1 MSNTPLPR
9 WVRESSASHS
19 PWYLGLTTFSILVL
33 ELAAIRWIGSQ
44 IRVFAYFANL
54 VLMAVF
60 LGMGLG
66 VALGR
71 RYPHLFEWVFPA
83 LLVLAAVLAL
93 AAPIGLMNMGFPDP
107 SISLWGADV
116 RMVSFGQ
123 FCLATL
129 VVVGLFWLV
138 TLVFLLMAIPV
149 GWWFGQLP
157 PLRAYTYDLLGSLLG
172 VLAFTAVAA
181 LHLPPAVWFGLGLL
195 PLAWVSRRWWAV
207 FGIGVILL
215 TGWASQGAWFSPY
228 NRIDLSTDDFF
239 IQGGSLP
246 NPAARPEYKLS
257 VNRDFHQHL
266 LDLSTAA
273 VSQEPPDG
281 LRSRIQGIYEIPFRL
296 APQRDRAL
304 VVGAGTGNDA
314 AAALRA
320 GFAHVS
326 CVEIDPVILRLG
338 REKHPEQPYA
348 NPNVQ
353 LINNDARA
361 WFEQNHTDQYDVVCY
376 GLVDSHAM
384 FSALSTLRLDN
395 YLYTVEGL
403 RSGWKH
409 VAPGGIMSVSFSVF
423 AGDWMLHR
431 LNNTILEAT
440 GLQPVVVLH
449 GYNYGVTFLVG
460 RELMPQ
466 TVQATTDFPVHV
478 LPEMEIRIPT
488 NDWPFLY
495 LRPDTV
501 PYAYLTVLTLILVTA
516 LVAVRQTFG
525 AELLTSRRFD
535 PVLFLM
541 GAAFLLLETRMVTE
555 LSLLFG
561 STWIVNA
568 SVFAGVL
575 VMVLLAN
582 GYVIWRTPSRIQPWY
597 VPLVISLLAVWWFGA
612 GMLNQFSLLTRGI
625 LGGLLFALPVFFA
638 GIIVSTLL
646 KRARDVPGALGSNIL
661 GAVVG
666 GCLEYLSMYA
676 GLRKMTLLAIA
687 LYLTAYLILARQ
699 PAQPEAAEAAIPLE
713 ANPLKANA

>member
-1 MSNTPLPR
+1 MSTTPLPLWTR
-9 WVRESSASHS
+9 KASAQRSA
-19 PWYLGLTTFSILVL
+19 WYLGLTTFSILVL

-93 AAPIGLMNMGFPDP
+93 ADPIGLMNMGFPDP

-157 PLRAYTYDLLGSLLG
+157 PLRAYTYDLLGSLIG

-195 PLAWVSRRWWAV
+195 PLAWVSRRWWAA

-239 IQGGSLP
+239 AGEGQPP
-246 NPAARPEYKLS
+246 NPVARPEYKLS

-266 LDLSTAA
+266 LDLSTAT
-273 VSQEPPDG
+273 VSQEPPDA
-281 LRSRIQGIYEIPFRL
+281 LRARVQKIYEIPFRL
-296 APQRDRAL
+296 TPQRDRAL

-348 NPNVQ
+348 HSGVR

-361 WFEQNHTDQYDVVCY
+361 YFEQNHTDQYDVVCY

-423 AGDWMLHR
+423 AGDWMLLR
-431 LNNTILEAT
+431 LNNTLLEAT
-440 GLQPVVVLH
+440 GLPPVVVMH

-460 RELMPQ
+460 RELVPQ

-488 NDWPFLY
+488 DDWPFLY

-525 AELLTSRRFD
+525 ADLLTSRRFD

-582 GYVIWRTPSRIQPWY
+582 GYVIRRTPSRIQPWY
-597 VPLVISLLAVWWFGA
+597 VPLVISLLAVWWLGA

-646 KRARDVPGALGSNIL
+646 KRAKDVPGALGSNIL
-661 GAVVG
+661 GSVVG

-687 LYLTAYLILARQ
+687 LYLTAYLIVARQ
-699 PAQPEAAEAAIPLE
+699 TAQPEAAEAALPRE
-713 ANPLKANA
+713 ADA

>member
-1 MSNTPLPR
+1 MSTTPLPL
-9 WVRESSASHS
+9 WTREVSARRSA
-19 PWYLGLTTFSILVL
+19 WYLGLTTFSILVL

-93 AAPIGLMNMGFPDP
+93 SKQVGLMDLGFPDP

-157 PLRAYTYDLLGSLLG
+157 PLRAYTYDLLGSLIG

-195 PLAWVSRRWWAV
+195 PLAWVSRRWWAA

-215 TGWASQGAWFSPY
+215 TGWASQGAYFSPY
-228 NRIDLSTDDFF
+228 NRIDLATDDFF
-239 IQGGSLP
+239 TGEGQPP
-246 NPAARPEYKLS
+246 NPVARPEYMLS

-266 LDLSTAA
+266 LDLSTAT
-273 VSQEPPDG
+273 VSQEPPDA
-281 LRSRIQGIYEIPFRL
+281 LRARIQKIYEIPFRL
-296 APQRDRAL
+296 TSRRDRAL

-338 REKHPEQPYA
+338 REKHPEQPYTR
-348 NPNVQ
+348 PNVR

-361 WFEQNHTDQYDVVCY
+361 YFEQNHTDQYDVVCY

-423 AGDWMLHR
+423 AGDWMLYR
-431 LNNTILEAT
+431 LNNTLLEAT
-440 GLQPVVVLH
+440 GLQPLVILH

-466 TVQATTDFPVHV
+466 TVQATTGFPVHV

-488 NDWPFLY
+488 DDWPFLY
-495 LRPDTV
+495 LRPNTV

-525 AELLTSRRFD
+525 ADLLTSRRFD

-555 LSLLFG
+555 LGLLFG
-561 STWIVNA
+561 STWVVNA

-582 GYVIWRTPSRIQPWY
+582 GYVIRRTASRIQPWY
-597 VPLVISLLAVWWFGA
+597 VPLVISLLAVWWLGA
-612 GMLNQFSLLTRGI
+612 GTLNQFSLLTRGI

-638 GIIVSTLL
+638 GVIVSTLL
-646 KRARDVPGALGSNIL
+646 KRAQDVPGALGSNIL
-661 GAVVG
+661 GSVVG

-699 PAQPEAAEAAIPLE
+699 AAQPEAAEAALPRE
-713 ANPLKANA
+713 ADA

>member
-1 MSNTPLPR
+1 MSVASPPL
-9 WVRESSASHS
+9 WTRESSAWRSALH
-19 PWYLGLTTFSILVL
+19 LGLTTFSILVL

-83 LLVLAAVLAL
+83 LLGLTAILAFADSA
-93 AAPIGLMNMGFPDP
+93 GLMNMGFPDP
-107 SISLWGADV
+107 SISLWGADIKIA
-116 RMVSFGQ
+116 SFGQ
-123 FCLATL
+123 FCFATL
-129 VVVGLFWLV
+129 VVVSVFWLV
-138 TLVFLLMAIPV
+138 ALVFLLMAIPV
-149 GWWFGQLP
+149 GWWFEQLP
-157 PLRAYTYDLLGSLLG
+157 PLRAYTYDLLGSLIG

-181 LHLPPAVWFGLGLL
+181 LHLPPTVWFGLGLL
-195 PLAWVSRRWWAV
+195 PLAWVSRRWWAG

-215 TGWASQGAWFSPY
+215 TGWSSQGAYFSPY
-228 NRIDLSTDDFF
+228 NRIDLSTDNFF
-239 IQGGSLP
+239 AEQGVSP
-246 NPAARPEYKLS
+246 NPIARPEYQLS

-266 LDLSTAA
+266 LDLSDTT
-273 VSQEPPDG
+273 VNTEPPG
-281 LRSRIQGIYEIPFRL
+281 ALRSRVKEIYEIPFRL
-296 APQRDRAL
+296 LAKRNRAL
-304 VVGAGTGNDA
+304 VVGAGTGNDV

-338 REKHPEQPYA
+338 GEKHPERPYVR
-348 NPNVQ
+348 PNVR

-361 WFEQNHTDQYDVVCY
+361 YFEQNHNEQYDVVCY

-409 VAPGGIMSVSFSVF
+409 VAPGGVMSVSFSVF
-423 AGDWMLHR
+423 AGEWMLYR

-440 GLQPVVVLH
+440 GLHPTAVLH

-460 RELMPQ
+460 CELSPQ
-466 TVQATTDFPVHV
+466 TVQSITNLPVDV
-478 LPEMEIRIPT
+478 IPEVEIRVPT
-488 NDWPFLY
+488 DDWPFLY
-495 LRPDTV
+495 LRPNTV
-501 PYAYLTVLTLILVTA
+501 PYAYLTVLGLILITS
-516 LVAVRQTFG
+516 LLAVRQTFG
-525 AELLTSRRFD
+525 ADLLSSRRFD

-638 GIIVSTLL
+638 GVIVSTLL
-646 KRARDVPGALGSNIL
+646 KRAKDVPGALGSNIL
-661 GAVVG
+661 GSVVG

-687 LYLTAYLILARQ
+687 LYLTAYLFLARQ
-699 PAQPEAAEAAIPLE
+699 THHPETVEAALPGE
-713 ANPLKANA
+713 ANAV